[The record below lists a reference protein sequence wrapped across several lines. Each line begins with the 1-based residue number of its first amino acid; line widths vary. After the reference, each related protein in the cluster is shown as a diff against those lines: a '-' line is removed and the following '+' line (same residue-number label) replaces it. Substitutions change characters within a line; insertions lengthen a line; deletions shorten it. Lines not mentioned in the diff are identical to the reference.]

1 MRTTL
6 TIDDDVAALLQQAV
20 RETGRSFKEVV
31 NEALRAG
38 LTAPADL
45 GPIDVDFPTYDLQLR
60 PGLDLL
66 RAGQLAAE
74 LEDEELVRKLELR
87 K

>member
-20 RETGRSFKEVV
+20 RQTGRSFKEVV
-31 NEALRAG
+31 NDALRAG

-45 GPIDVDFPTYDLQLR
+45 GPIDVNFPTYDLQLH
-60 PGLDLL
+60 PGVELV

-74 LEDEELVRKLELR
+74 LEDEEIIRKMELR